1 MRTQKGF
8 TLLEVL
14 IVVVIAVSVAAFAVP
29 AYKKSQDRNRYMA
42 AQGALIDLGN
52 GVRALRADMVTDA
65 PNKTFP
71 TSSSYLAVNSSWQ
84 STSGTNYTN
93 SKDKSLSELD
103 NTTLGYA
110 LFSRRYMSPISFDSG
125 NSYKGYMFYIC
136 PQNTSTS
143 SVCCQSN
150 SNAVACM
157 SDSGYASR
165 PTKGQYYG
173 ALYTLD
179 GNVTRLTK

>member
-52 GVRALRADMVTDA
+52 GVRALRADLAVDA
-65 PNKTFP
+65 PNKAFP
-71 TSSSYLAVNSSWQ
+71 TSGYLAVSASWQ
-84 STSGTNYTN
+84 GTSGTNYTN
-93 SKDKSLSELD
+93 SKDKPLSELN

-110 LFSRRYMSPISFDSG
+110 LFSRRYMSPIAFDSG
-125 NSYKGYMFYIC
+125 NSFKGYLFYIC
-136 PQNTSTS
+136 PQNTATS

-157 SDSGYASR
+157 SDSSYASR